1 MQDIEYKK
9 TTLPQV
15 CFKCRAMGRSVVYF
29 APYAG
34 ICTRQL
40 LSALRT
46 NVNLKFVKLKLVYL

>member
-1 MQDIEYKK
+1 MQDIEYKNNTPPSLFQMQSNGK
-9 TTLPQV
+9 E
-15 CFKCRAMGRSVVYF
+15 CRLFR
-29 APYAG
+29 PYAG